1 MRRAA
6 FVLAAV
12 FATCVATPALARHS
26 GFSKDSNKTSS
37 DPSRHRG
44 GASDDVPGAYD
55 YYLMALSWSPTYC
68 ETHVDD
74 DEQCTHKGYGFVLH
88 GLWPQYDNGGGPQRC
103 ASDAE
108 VDRKTVDAT
117 LAFMPSRRLINHEW
131 GAHGTCSGMTPA
143 EYFATADRAFA
154 AVQAPSELK
163 APKRDLTM
171 TSDQLRGAFRRA
183 NPGLADNM
191 MNLHCSKGE
200 LVEVRVCLDK
210 NLSPRACGK
219 RMRNACPAQATF
231 TIPASQ

>member
-6 FVLAAV
+6 LVLAAV
-12 FATCVATPALARHS
+12 FACVATPALARHS

-68 ETHVDD
+68 ETHADD
-74 DEQCTHKGYGFVLH
+74 DEQCAHRGYGFVLH
-88 GLWPQYDNGGGPQRC
+88 GLWPQYNNGGGPQRC